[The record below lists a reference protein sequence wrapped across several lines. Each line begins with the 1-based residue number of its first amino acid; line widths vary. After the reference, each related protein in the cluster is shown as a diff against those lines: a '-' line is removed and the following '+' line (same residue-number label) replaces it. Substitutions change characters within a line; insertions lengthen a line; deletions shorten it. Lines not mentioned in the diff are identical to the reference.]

1 MPVATF
7 DTLKFANTLKAAGVP
22 AQQAEAQAVAFAEV
36 IHLNFKDLATK
47 DDLKALADTLRQ
59 EMAQLGRDFKQ
70 EMALLRQEAK
80 DTEKTLRQEAK
91 DSEKSL
97 RQETKDVEHRLNA
110 RIDLLAADVKQF
122 RTELKA
128 DLVLLKWMF
137 GAGVTLGVTMLG
149 IVLRLLL
156 TRLPG

>member
-1 MPVATF
+1 
-7 DTLKFANTLKAAGVP
+7 
-22 AQQAEAQAVAFAEV
+22 
-36 IHLNFKDLATK
+36 
-47 DDLKALADTLRQ
+47 
-59 EMAQLGRDFKQ
+59 
-70 EMALLRQEAK
+70 MALLRQEAK